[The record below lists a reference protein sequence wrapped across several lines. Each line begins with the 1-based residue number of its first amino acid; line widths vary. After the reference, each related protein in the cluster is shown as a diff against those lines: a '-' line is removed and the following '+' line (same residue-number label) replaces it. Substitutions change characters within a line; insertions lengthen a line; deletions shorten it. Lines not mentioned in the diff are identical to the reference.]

1 MLESNSSAISKI
13 VSSLESNTFVYI
25 DGMAD
30 ARLKKCLKHPDVRKA
45 LAKYKSNGRRK

>member
-1 MLESNSSAISKI
+1 MLESNSSVISKI

-30 ARLKKCLKHPDVRKA
+30 ECFKKCLKHPDVCKA
-45 LAKYKSNGRRK
+45 LAKYKPNVRRK